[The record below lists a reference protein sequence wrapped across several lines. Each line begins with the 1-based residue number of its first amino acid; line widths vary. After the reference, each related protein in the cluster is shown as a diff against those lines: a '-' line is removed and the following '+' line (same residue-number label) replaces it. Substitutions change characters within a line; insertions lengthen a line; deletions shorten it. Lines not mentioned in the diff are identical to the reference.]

1 MGKIYYI
8 ILSLMLIACN
18 ESSEGDPEPEFT
30 LENELQLSEF
40 VLEEIIDNPSQY
52 GTVVTE
58 SEFIDTY
65 LQRVKD
71 SLLNSGGLNN
81 SEKYNWNILLIDDSM
96 DARIF
101 AVPGGKIFLSSATIL
116 LMQGES
122 ELASLMA
129 REMSYVNNGL
139 ALEQIINVYGIP
151 LTLESFTDT
160 NLTNIPAM
168 TDLLINSPYTAEN
181 ELKGDLS
188 SVKFLCGLAY
198 QSDALANLYTR
209 IISDSTNPISK
220 NFTFYPLDSLRTNAI
235 IEESNNLN
243 CTGSKNYFSSFQVLK
258 DSLRK
263 I

>member
-1 MGKIYYI
+1 
-8 ILSLMLIACN
+8 MLIACN
-18 ESSEGDPEPEFT
+18 ESPEGDPEPEFT

-40 VLEEIIDNPSQY
+40 VLEEIFENPSQY
-52 GTVVTE
+52 GTIVTA

-71 SLLNSGGLNN
+71 SLLNSGGLIN
-81 SEKYNWNILLIDDSM
+81 SEKYDWNVLLIDDSV

-129 REMSYVNNGL
+129 KEMTYANSGL
-139 ALEQIINVYGIP
+139 ALEQILNVYGIP

-188 SVKFLCGLAY
+188 AVQLICGLSY
-198 QSDALANLYTR
+198 QSDALANLYTN
-209 IISDSTNPISK
+209 IESDSTNPFSK
-220 NFTFYPLDSLRTNAI
+220 NFTFYPLDSLRINAI